1 VPSQLVTLTSKSGLT
16 WYLQQQRQDRRDRKP
31 LNKVLPVASG
41 VLTLGGLLSC
51 TTGTWSGGYPH
62 TFTYQWLLAGVPIGG
77 ATNSTYTSLAIGIY
91 SCVVT
96 CKTIGGAVQ
105 SATSLTVTVTV

>member
-41 VLTLGGLLSC
+41 VLTVGGLLSC

-62 TFTYQWLLAGVPIGG
+62 TFTYQWTRAGVPIGG
-77 ATNSTYTSLAIGIY
+77 ATNATYTSALAGAHACI
-91 SCVVT
+91 VT
-96 CKTIGGAVQ
+96 CKTVGGATQ
-105 SATSLTVTVTV
+105 SATSAPVTVV